1 MVTSEEIVFVPRKSL
16 GERVRF
22 FHQKEWSDVSNA
34 LGLNKKKVSEQ
45 DEGECSANLWCCD
58 HDDWIVVCLVEG

>member
-1 MVTSEEIVFVPRKSL
+1 MVTSQKIVFVPRKSL

-22 FHQKEWSDVSNA
+22 FHQKEWSDVSDA

-45 DEGECSANLWCCD
+45 DEGECSASLWYCN
-58 HDDWIVVCLVEG
+58 HDGWIVVCLVEG